1 MIIFEFF
8 IRVFLWILLIDGF
21 YFYIYYFD
29 KRKIKIKLFIVYMV
43 LYVNILFLKKF
54 DISDIWDLYM

>member
-29 KRKIKIKLFIVYMV
+29 KRKIKINLFIVYMV

>member
-1 MIIFEFF
+1 MVFIIIF
-8 IRVFLWILLIDGF
+8 IIL
-21 YFYIYYFD
+21 
-29 KRKIKIKLFIVYMV
+29 KIKLFIVYMV